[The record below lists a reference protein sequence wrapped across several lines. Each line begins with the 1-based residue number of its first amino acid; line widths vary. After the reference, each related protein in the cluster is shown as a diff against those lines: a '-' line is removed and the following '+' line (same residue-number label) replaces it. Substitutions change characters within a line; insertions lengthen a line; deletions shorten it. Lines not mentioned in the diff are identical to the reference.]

1 MWQMIF
7 EVMKQCDRLNA
18 SSVAFPSIGA
28 GGLGFPSDAV
38 ARIMVD
44 AVSNYLEKNK
54 RTSVTS
60 VLFVIFDDNVY
71 KSFQNEVSSP
81 QSTSSVTPSRSQQQ
95 TRQQTAGAESG
106 DNVFQCNNV
115 KIKIVQ
121 GDITQEACDGL
132 VNTASESLTLNT
144 FGVQGALLRK
154 GGQELQDE
162 CKAVFTRDGPLTHGA
177 VGVTG
182 AGRRGGLKCTKVLHV
197 LAPNSAIKLQGTVK
211 SILDKASALGLK
223 SIALPAIGTGRHGF
237 KPSKAAK
244 HICEAIIAYSKR
256 TDSTVNEVRIVLFET
271 EVFQEF
277 GKHFQKTGE
286 HIGAWQ
292 TIKGGFWSAVS
303 YIGNIGRS
311 LPGMYDT
318 TEANSPEDDPGSY
331 YDEEFEPQH
340 SLRAFQQSTYR
351 PSAFLVISVYGRDRE
366 SVENVLA
373 DIEVVIDENFVS
385 EKVNDE
391 RVNDLSPDEVAEL
404 HQVAE
409 TMYVELEVDVPLRTI
424 AMKGQRTSVAEI
436 AHRIKDLFHRVDMI
450 KTEES
455 FAQEKSEKERKEFEQ
470 KSLLATSIYR
480 WQWKDPSGVF
490 KDFDPETSFLIE
502 EAKVNNEGK
511 YTFDNEDGVPFEVDF
526 TTNLM
531 RDHTGNATEVKRHDF
546 AEEREKYKKQLA
558 EGT

>member
-7 EVMKQCDRLNA
+7 DVMKECDRLKA

-28 GGLGFPSDAV
+28 GGLGFPPDAV

-44 AVSNYLEKNK
+44 AVSNYLDKNK

-60 VLFVIFDDNVY
+60 VLFVIFDDNIY
-71 KSFQNEVSSP
+71 KSFQNKVSSP

-95 TRQQTAGAESG
+95 TRQQTKVIESG

-132 VNTASESLTLNT
+132 VNTASERLTLNT

-162 CKAVFTRDGPLTHGA
+162 CKAVYQRDGPLSHNA

-197 LAPNSAIKLQGTVK
+197 LAPNNAIKLQGTVK
-211 SILDKASALGLK
+211 SVLDKASALGLK
-223 SIALPAIGTGRHGF
+223 SIALPAIGTGQHGF

-244 HICEAIIAYSKR
+244 HICEAIITYSKR
-256 TDSTVNEVRIVLFET
+256 TNTTVNEVRIVLFET
-271 EVFQEF
+271 ELFQEF

-286 HIGAWQ
+286 HSGAWQ
-292 TIKGGFWSAVS
+292 TITGGFWSAMS
-303 YIGNIGRS
+303 FIGNIGRS

-318 TEANSPEDDPGSY
+318 TGPDVPDDDPGSY
-331 YDEEFEPQH
+331 YDDEFEPQP

-351 PSAFLVISVYGRDRE
+351 LSAFLVISVYASDKE
-366 SVENVLA
+366 TVENVLA

-385 EKVNDE
+385 EKVSDK

-404 HQVAE
+404 HQAAE
-409 TMYVELEVDVPLRTI
+409 TMYVELEVDIPLKTI
-424 AMKGQRTSVAEI
+424 TMKGQKAKVADI
-436 AHRIKDLFHRVDMI
+436 GGRIKDLFHRVDMV
-450 KTEES
+450 KTEET
-455 FAQEKSEKERKEFEQ
+455 FAQEKLEKERKEFED
-470 KSLLATSIYR
+470 KSLLAASIYR
-480 WQWKDPSGVF
+480 WQWKDQDGTF
-490 KDFDPETSFLIE
+490 QDFDPQTSFLIE
-502 EAKVNNEGK
+502 EAKSNNEGK
-511 YTFDNEDGVPFEVDF
+511 YTFENDNGLPFEIDF
-526 TTNLM
+526 TTNQM
-531 RDHTGNATEVKRHDF
+531 MDQTGNATEVKRHDF
-546 AEEREKYKKQLA
+546 EEEREEYKKQLA

>member
-1 MWQMIF
+1 MIF
-7 EVMKQCDRLNA
+7 GVMKECDRLKA

-28 GGLGFPSDAV
+28 GNLGFPPDVV

-44 AVSNYLEKNK
+44 AVSNYLDKNK

-71 KSFQNEVSSP
+71 KSFQNEVSST

-95 TRQQTAGAESG
+95 TRQKTTDAESG

-121 GDITQEACDGL
+121 GDITQEACDSL
-132 VNTASESLTLNT
+132 VNTASEDLTLNT

-162 CKAVFTRDGPLTHGA
+162 CKAAFMRDGPLTHGA
-177 VGVTG
+177 VRVTG
-182 AGRRGGLKCTKVLHV
+182 PGRRGGLKCTKVLHV
-197 LAPNSAIKLQGTVK
+197 LAPRNTTKLQETVK
-211 SILDKASALGLK
+211 SILDKARALGLK
-223 SIALPAIGTGRHGF
+223 SIALPAIGTGGRGF

-244 HICEAIIAYSKR
+244 HICEAIIAYSKS
-256 TDSTVNEVRIVLFET
+256 TDSTVNEIRIVLFET

-277 GKHFQKTGE
+277 DKCFQRIGE
-286 HIGAWQ
+286 HTGAWQ
-292 TIKGGFWSAVS
+292 TITGGIWSAMS

-311 LPGMYDT
+311 LPGTHDT

-331 YDEEFEPQH
+331 YADEFEPQH
-340 SLRAFQQSTYR
+340 SLRAFQQPTYR
-351 PSAFLVISVYGRDRE
+351 LSAFLVISVYGRDNE
-366 SVENVLA
+366 TVENVLA

-391 RVNDLSPDEVAEL
+391 RVNDLSPDEVAVL
-404 HQVAE
+404 HQDAE

-424 AMKGQRTSVAEI
+424 TMKGQKTKVAEI
-436 AHRIKDLFHRVDMI
+436 ARRINELFHTVDII

-455 FAQEKSEKERKEFEQ
+455 FAQEKSEKERKELKE
-470 KSLLATSIYR
+470 KSLLAVNSYR
-480 WQWKDPSGVF
+480 WQLKDQSGAF
-490 KDFDPETSFLIE
+490 QDFDPETSFLIE

-511 YTFDNEDGVPFEVDF
+511 YTFETEDGVHFEVDF
-526 TTNLM
+526 TTNLIM
-531 RDHTGNATEVKRHDF
+531 DQTGNATEVKRHDVT
-546 AEEREKYKKQLA
+546 EEREKYKKQLA
-558 EGT
+558 EGE